1 MTTIPPHDDVP
12 KEILHHPFVVALLE
26 KVAFL
31 TDKVER
37 LEAEIRLL
45 KSHPAKPTLQ
55 PSSNLE
61 PTRSSSKDEVKK
73 NSFHEKIEE
82 TAPSHRS
89 SWKGSFALF
98 APERLGI
105 QGL

>member
-1 MTTIPPHDDVP
+1 MLYISYLFYRMATIPPHDDVP

-45 KSHPAKPTLQ
+45 KSHPL
-55 PSSNLE
+55 
-61 PTRSSSKDEVKK
+61 RM
-73 NSFHEKIEE
+73 
-82 TAPSHRS
+82 
-89 SWKGSFALF
+89 G
-98 APERLGI
+98 
-105 QGL
+105 

>member
-1 MTTIPPHDDVP
+1 MAKTPSFDKVP
-12 KEILHHPFVVALLE
+12 EEILHHPFVVALLE

-45 KSHPAKPTLQ
+45 KSHSAQPNIP

-61 PTRSSSKDEVKK
+61 PTRHPPRDGIKK
-73 NSFHEKIEE
+73 NSFHEKVEE
-82 TAPSHRS
+82 TSPGHRS
-89 SWKGSFALF
+89 SWKGSFPLLAQKG
-98 APERLGI
+98 LGI

>member
-1 MTTIPPHDDVP
+1 MTTIPPLDDVP
-12 KEILHHPFVVALLE
+12 EEILHHPFVVALLE

-45 KSHPAKPTLQ
+45 KSHSAQPNIP

-61 PTRSSSKDEVKK
+61 PTRHPPKDGIKK

-82 TAPSHRS
+82 TSPGHRS
-89 SWKGSFALF
+89 S
-98 APERLGI
+98 
-105 QGL
+105 

>member
-12 KEILHHPFVVALLE
+12 KEILDHPFVVALLE

-61 PTRSSSKDEVKK
+61 PTRSSSKDGGKK
-73 NSFHEKIEE
+73 K
-82 TAPSHRS
+82 
-89 SWKGSFALF
+89 LF
-98 APERLGI
+98 PRKDRRNRT
-105 QGL
+105 